1 VFGYHLGMRL
11 RTCVSVPVA
20 SLAACVVLS
29 SFGCGSDSVEAGGAV
44 APLRDASIPSDAS
57 SVVDASSSVD
67 AASPMSDAGSMQD
80 ASTPR
85 DATAAP
91 DAGGSVQDAST
102 PRDATAAPDAGGS
115 VQDASMG
122 DASTIVDAAPPRADS
137 APPTSLATPEERTA
151 TTAAMI
157 GEGLDDCGAYG
168 DDVCARSLFVPG
180 GSFARGPDTTATAT
194 VSSFRLDKYEVTV
207 GRFRK
212 FFDAWMAGWRPTA
225 GSGKH
230 AHLNGGQGL
239 AVTGG
244 GFESG
249 WVASWSD
256 NVGRPK
262 SNTVNPPTNGT
273 FDAAAWNLAF
283 TNCASSTGGWTAT
296 PLANERHPMNCL
308 SWYDAHAFCIWDG
321 GFVPSDAE
329 WEYAAAGGAE
339 DRTYPWGSALESPG
353 YAIAGVTAASPV
365 GTAWRGAGR
374 WGHVDLSGNV
384 REWALDRYALELDA
398 TCTDCLS
405 LPAGNYRVYRSPP
418 YEAPLNGMQVT
429 DRNAFWPAARLRNFG
444 VRCARR
450 P

>member
-1 VFGYHLGMRL
+1 MRSSPCL
-11 RTCVSVPVA
+11 SVAVS
-20 SLAACVVLS
+20 SAAVLVTAFCS
-29 SFGCGSDSVEAGGAV
+29 SGCGSDSGRAGDAS
-44 APLRDASIPSDAS
+44 ASLQDASIPSDAS
-57 SVVDASSSVD
+57 SVADASIGAD
-67 AASPMSDAGSMQD
+67 AEPPRTDAGLPAD
-80 ASTPR
+80 AGTPR
-85 DATAAP
+85 DAAIVA
-91 DAGGSVQDAST
+91 DAGGSVQDASI
-102 PRDATAAPDAGGS
+102 ADAGTS
-115 VQDASMG
+115 VDAG
-122 DASTIVDAAPPRADS
+122 PPRPDAAPPTSS
-137 APPTSLATPEERTA
+137 APAEERTA
-151 TTAAMI
+151 TTAAMT
-157 GEGLDDCGAYG
+157 GEGLDDCGPNR
-168 DDVCARSLFVPG
+168 DDLCARSLLVPG

-212 FFDAWMAGWRPTA
+212 FFAAWMGGWRPAA
-225 GSGKH
+225 GAGKH

-244 GFESG
+244 GYESG
-249 WVASWSD
+249 WAASWST

-262 SNTVNPPTNGT
+262 SNTTNPPTNGA
-273 FDAAAWNLAF
+273 FDAASWNDAF
-283 TNCASSTGGWTAT
+283 TNCAAATGGWTST

-321 GFVPSDAE
+321 GFLPSDAE

-339 DRTYPWGSALESPG
+339 DRTYPWGNTLESPG
-353 YAIAGVTAASPV
+353 YAISGVTVASPV

-384 REWALDRYALELDA
+384 REWALDTYALELDA